1 MKHTLGD
8 LPRQLRAEEVYRSDA
23 CASVTSLAEAIR
35 HVERVRDL
43 SIRTRPLRALGDTSV
58 CGLLLVEGQRCT
70 IFHAPASSAIHR
82 LQCLLHE
89 LGHLL
94 LRHDLS
100 TQSAP
105 TLNRFLPDVR
115 LEVGDRLF
123 GRADLSDG
131 DEIEAERLAD
141 LLAAGI
147 RRRPQHPIGLE
158 EFLG

>member
-1 MKHTLGD
+1 M
-8 LPRQLRAEEVYRSDA
+8 PRQLRAEEVYRSDA
-23 CASVTSLAEAIR
+23 CASVASLEEAVR

-43 SIRTRPLRALGDTSV
+43 SIRTKPLRALDDTSV
-58 CGLLLVEGQRCT
+58 CGLLLMEGQRCT

-100 TQSAP
+100 AHNAP
-105 TLNRFLPDVR
+105 ALHRFLPDVR
-115 LEVGDRLF
+115 LDVGDRLF
-123 GRADLSDG
+123 GRADLSDR

-147 RRRPQHPIGLE
+147 RQRPQHPIGLE